1 MSDEE
6 EESLEEETSEE
17 ESSEDESSAKD
28 KKFDI
33 EKIKEKLKSID
44 WRDKK
49 VMGIVGGIVLLLV
62 VLILFAGG
70 EEPKEKKEAEKV
82 NWEDLQRP
90 VDYVMVFGK
99 DPKDTELRAT
109 IKDEDR
115 VMQFS
120 MSLGIEQK
128 PLRIE
133 ILKRMAPITSEIL
146 RHFSRMTKE
155 DILDMIHEED
165 GKIRQKLLVGI
176 NTVLQNSGEERLDLR
191 KSGRIVSISF
201 TKYYFPSI

>member
-17 ESSEDESSAKD
+17 ESSEDESSAKE

>member
-1 MSDEE
+1 
-6 EESLEEETSEE
+6 
-17 ESSEDESSAKD
+17 
-28 KKFDI
+28 
-33 EKIKEKLKSID
+33 
-44 WRDKK
+44 
-49 VMGIVGGIVLLLV
+49 MGIVGAVVLLLV
-62 VLILFAGG
+62 VLVLFSGG
-70 EEPKEKKEAEKV
+70 EEPAEKKEASKV
-82 NWEDLQRP
+82 DWEDLQRP

-128 PLRIE
+128 ALRLE
-133 ILKRMAPITSEIL
+133 IFKRMAPITSEIL

-155 DILDMIHEED
+155 DILDMIHEEE

-176 NTVLQNSGEERLDLR
+176 NTVLQNAGEERLDLR

-201 TKYYFPSI
+201 TKFYFPSI

>member
-6 EESLEEETSEE
+6 EEATEEEASEE
-17 ESSEDESSAKD
+17 DSSEEGPSEKD
-28 KKFDI
+28 KKFDL
-33 EKIKEKLKSID
+33 EKIKEQLKSID

-49 VMGIVGGIVLLLV
+49 VMGIVGAVVLLLV
-62 VLILFAGG
+62 VLILFSGG
-70 EEPKEKKEAEKV
+70 EEPAEKKEASKV
-82 NWEDLQRP
+82 DWEDLQRP

-128 PLRIE
+128 ALRLE
-133 ILKRMAPITSEIL
+133 IFKRMAPITSEIL

-155 DILDMIHEED
+155 DILDMIHEEE

-176 NTVLQNSGEERLDLR
+176 NTVLQNAGEERLDLR

-201 TKYYFPSI
+201 TKFYFPSI